1 MTTMTLTHAPVETKG
16 FFARVTETVRS
27 WLVRMETRVQLER
40 LTDREL
46 NDIGLTRAD
55 IDAVV
60 SHRA

>member
-1 MTTMTLTHAPVETKG
+1 MTTMTLTHAPVETNG

-27 WLVRMETRVQLER
+27 WLVRMDTRAQLER

-46 NDIGLTRAD
+46 RDIGLTRAD

-60 SHRA
+60 NHRA

>member
-1 MTTMTLTHAPVETKG
+1 MTTMTLTHAPVETNG
-16 FFARVTETVRS
+16 FFARIAETVRG
-27 WLVRMETRVQLER
+27 WLVRMETRAELER

-60 SHRA
+60 NHRA